1 MSKHPSRSHRLWP
14 LAPWLPLSDL
24 VLLTEMEHIASWLEQ
39 TLARARH
46 EILLENYIFQAGV
59 WPERIFRILLRQARA
74 GLRVHLTLDALGSRE
89 FPTRWVRELEAAG
102 AVLHWYHR
110 LSLRGLEGRLRRTHR
125 RLVLVDGYCLAVGG
139 FAISDAWLSGH
150 PGGRP
155 YRDVLLAGM
164 GAIAERGRALFATG
178 LHPDPGQAE
187 NSSSAKSGSWGEA
200 RLLAGNPPR
209 RMNVRRR
216 YMAAFKGA
224 RQSLWIATPYF
235 NPDPRVLS
243 LLYGAVRRGVD
254 VRVLLAGRI
263 TDHPLLRFGI
273 QAYYQKLLRHGIRV
287 YEYEGSFLHGKYV
300 QVDGRWASVG
310 SANLDFLSL
319 WFNRE
324 LNMELRGAVP
334 NMLLR
339 TLFLREFARAHEI
352 VADRWARRPWWRR
365 PLEGILARIDGWVQA
380 RAMGARR
387 Y

>member
-1 MSKHPSRSHRLWP
+1 MSKHRLSTRRLWP
-14 LAPWLPLSDL
+14 LPPWLPLSDL
-24 VLLTEMEHIASWLEQ
+24 TLLTEMEHIAVWLED

-46 EILLENYIFQAGV
+46 EILLENYIFQAGA
-59 WPERIFRILLRQARA
+59 WPERIFRILVQQARA
-74 GLRVHLTLDALGSRE
+74 GVRVYLTLDALGSRE
-89 FPTRWVRELEAAG
+89 FPARWARELEAAG
-102 AVLHWYHR
+102 AHLHWYHR

-125 RLVLVDGYCLAVGG
+125 RLVLVDGRCLAVGG

-150 PGGRP
+150 PGNRP

-164 GAIAERGRALFATG
+164 GAIAGRGRSLFALG
-178 LHPDPGQAE
+178 LDSDLPAAAVSPPAAA
-187 NSSSAKSGSWGEA
+187 SPWGEA

-216 YMAAFKGA
+216 YMAAFKRA
-224 RQSLWIATPYF
+224 QQSLWIATPYF

-243 LLYGAVRRGVD
+243 LLYAAVRRGVD

-287 YEYEGSFLHGKYV
+287 YEYEGCFLHGKYV
-300 QVDGRWASVG
+300 QVDGLWASVG

-334 NMLLR
+334 NLLLR

-352 VADRWARRPWWRR
+352 VLDGWARRPWWRR
-365 PLEGILARIDGWVQA
+365 PLEGILAWIDGWVQA

>member
-1 MSKHPSRSHRLWP
+1 MSTHRLRAQGLWP
-14 LAPWLPLSDL
+14 LPPWLPLSDL
-24 VLLTEMEHIASWLEQ
+24 VLLTEMEHIATWLEAA
-39 TLARARH
+39 LAGARQ
-46 EILLENYIFQAGV
+46 EILLENYIFQAGA
-59 WPERIFRILLRQARA
+59 WPERVFRILVRQARA

-89 FPTRWVRELEAAG
+89 FPARWARELEAAG
-102 AVLHWYHR
+102 AHLHWYHR
-110 LSLRGLEGRLRRTHR
+110 LTLRGLGGRLRRTHR
-125 RLVLVDGYCLAVGG
+125 RLIVVDGRCLVVGG
-139 FAISDAWLSGH
+139 FAISDAWLSGQ
-150 PGGRP
+150 PGNRP
-155 YRDVLLAGM
+155 YRDILLAGM
-164 GAIAERGRALFATG
+164 GAIAGRGRSLFAAG
-178 LHPDPGQAE
+178 LHTDLSLMASPPPATGP
-187 NSSSAKSGSWGEA
+187 WGEV

-216 YMAAFKGA
+216 YMAAFKRA
-224 RQSLWIATPYF
+224 RQSLWVATPYF

-243 LLYGAVRRGVD
+243 LLYAAVRRGVD

-300 QVDGRWASVG
+300 QVDGLWASVG

-334 NMLLR
+334 NVLLR
-339 TLFLREFARAHEI
+339 TLFLREFARAREI
-352 VADRWARRPWWRR
+352 VPDGWARRPWWRR

-380 RAMGARR
+380 RAMGTRR